1 MAFPS
6 GLQFLL
12 KNQLTT
18 LWGFP
23 CCFSLAASNIFTLA
37 LIYVSLINQCF
48 VMFLLGIIYLGLSV
62 LPGFEWLFPSHVREV
77 FSYYPFKYF
86 LKPFLSSPSRTLMMQ
101 TFVLLML
108 AQWPLRLSFLS
119 FFFPLL
125 SSTGVISNTP
135 SSSSLTSL
143 FRLNYCAID
152 SFSCIFHSSYSI
164 FHLCSLNFLC

>member
-37 LIYVSLINQCF
+37 LVYVSLINRS
-48 VMFLLGIIYLGLSV
+48 LGIIPPWYN
-62 LPGFEWLFPSHVREV
+62 LPGTLCLSWFEWLFPSHVV
-77 FSYYPFKYF
+77 GKLSAIIPSSIF
-86 LKPFLSSPSRTLMMQ
+86 SSPSLLLLSTLMTQ
-101 TFVLLML
+101 IFVLNVGPVASETVLPFIL
-108 AQWPLRLSFLS
+108 
-119 FFFPLL
+119 FPLPVPQEWFQHSIFQL
-125 SSTGVISNTP
+125 TLISF
-135 SSSSLTSL
+135 SA
-143 FRLNYCAID
+143 NYCAID
-152 SFSCIFHSSYSI
+152 SFSYIFHSSYSI